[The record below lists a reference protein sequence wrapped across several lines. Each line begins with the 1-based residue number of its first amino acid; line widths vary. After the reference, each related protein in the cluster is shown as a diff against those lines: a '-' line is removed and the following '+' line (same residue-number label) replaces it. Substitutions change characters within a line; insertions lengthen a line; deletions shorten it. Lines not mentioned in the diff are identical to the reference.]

1 MIIVTESAAALQGW
15 LAKTSRSALGRRM
28 VLRRVLAFILHR
40 GRMSCSQAA
49 GSVAAES
56 IHRGELTRFPA
67 RPRWQKVDFN
77 SPLRAALLQKESRRG
92 KFLFLRDATLVSPSG
107 KKTQNTHRTG
117 HRKRRPAKGRRD
129 HQKKVV
135 FQNCHRFTFGWL
147 MTPSGLRIPDQ
158 VPHDSKEYCAER
170 GLVHARRP
178 RRRPT

>member
-1 MIIVTESAAALQGW
+1 M
-15 LAKTSRSALGRRM
+15 
-28 VLRRVLAFILHR
+28 VLAFILHR

-56 IHRGELTRFPA
+56 IHRGELTRFLA

-92 KFLFLRDATLVSPSG
+92 KFLFLMDATLVSQSG

-135 FQNCHRFTFGWL
+135 FKHCHRFTFGWL